1 LKERLCDAE
10 WVGSNEFWQSA
21 AWVAKTR
28 RMWEIKVNSEPK
40 HYFRGTVLLLTLGPI
55 CLVSFA
61 IAALTILEMLIS
73 SWNPSNWFSDSGVDW
88 LFGAGG
94 KGDGER
100 FLKFMVFGVVG
111 AATSGVIRWGYQG

>member
-1 LKERLCDAE
+1 
-10 WVGSNEFWQSA
+10 
-21 AWVAKTR
+21 
-28 RMWEIKVNSEPK
+28 MNSEPK